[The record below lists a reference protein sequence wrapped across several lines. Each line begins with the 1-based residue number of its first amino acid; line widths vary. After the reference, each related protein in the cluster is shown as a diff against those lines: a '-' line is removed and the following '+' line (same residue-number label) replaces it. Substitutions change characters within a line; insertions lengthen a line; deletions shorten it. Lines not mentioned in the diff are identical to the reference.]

1 MVNGVIHFLFPQC
14 KGFNICLLTSLGI
27 FVIYTKSIAEK
38 CPENGT
44 DSFQK
49 DRLQTLTQISLGFLK
64 VDFSGC
70 LDAI

>member
-27 FVIYTKSIAEK
+27 FVIYTKSIGKE

-49 DRLQTLTQISLGFLK
+49 DREQNLTEISLGFLK

>member
-27 FVIYTKSIAEK
+27 FVIYTKSNVKK

-44 DSFQK
+44 DNFQK
-49 DRLQTLTQISLGFLK
+49 DRMQTLTQIGLGFLK